1 MRSPPFEPMVLK
13 IRSPTVISQGRV
25 RVLVFGLMRMATHTA
40 NLAAALFMVFTTMAT
55 AQTGMQIDVSA
66 LGPQVGE
73 PVPDFDLP
81 DQNGIRHTIETV
93 RGPNGSLIL
102 FHRSADW

>member
-1 MRSPPFEPMVLK
+1 MLETFAMPSTIQARIVVAIILMV
-13 IRSPTVISQGRV
+13 IPIVT
-25 RVLVFGLMRMATHTA
+25 
-40 NLAAALFMVFTTMAT
+40 T
-55 AQTGMQIDVSA
+55 AQIGTQIDVSA

-73 PVPDFDLP
+73 RIPTFSLP
-81 DQNGIRHTIETV
+81 DQNGLRQTLESV

>member
-1 MRSPPFEPMVLK
+1 M
-13 IRSPTVISQGRV
+13 
-25 RVLVFGLMRMATHTA
+25 LVSGLMRRAMRTKT
-40 NLAAALFMVFTTMAT
+40 LAAALLMVFSTMAT
-55 AQTGMQIDVSA
+55 AQTGMQIDISA

-73 PVPDFDLP
+73 QVPDFDLP
-81 DQNGIRHTIETV
+81 DQNGLRRTLETV

>member
-1 MRSPPFEPMVLK
+1 MRSTTQFASLLGILLMA
-13 IRSPTVISQGRV
+13 ISTSG
-25 RVLVFGLMRMATHTA
+25 
-40 NLAAALFMVFTTMAT
+40 N
-55 AQTGMQIDVSA
+55 AQSGTPIDVSA

-73 PVPDFDLP
+73 RVPDFQLS
-81 DQNGIRHTIETV
+81 DQHGQLQTLESV

>member
-1 MRSPPFEPMVLK
+1 MSVRIELHL
-13 IRSPTVISQGRV
+13 SQDRV
-25 RVLVFGLMRMATHTA
+25 RVLLSGVMHKNTHKWTLVGILLLA
-40 NLAAALFMVFTTMAT
+40 ISTVAAA
-55 AQTGMQIDVSA
+55 QERKPIDVSV

-73 PVPDFDLP
+73 SVPDFSLS
-81 DQNGIRHTIETV
+81 DQHGQLQTLESV

>member
-1 MRSPPFEPMVLK
+1 MCLVNRTITLVAVLF
-13 IRSPTVISQGRV
+13 I
-25 RVLVFGLMRMATHTA
+25 VFS
-40 NLAAALFMVFTTMAT
+40 TMAR
-55 AQTGMQIDVSA
+55 AQTGTQIDVSA

-73 PVPDFDLP
+73 QMPNFNLP
-81 DQNGIRHTIETV
+81 DQNGLRHTLETV

>member
-1 MRSPPFEPMVLK
+1 MLLSGVMRKNTHKWTFVGILLLS
-13 IRSPTVISQGRV
+13 ISTV
-25 RVLVFGLMRMATHTA
+25 
-40 NLAAALFMVFTTMAT
+40 AAAQERKA
-55 AQTGMQIDVSA
+55 IDVSV

-73 PVPDFDLP
+73 SVPDFSLP
-81 DQNGIRHTIETV
+81 DQHGQLQTLESV

>member
-1 MRSPPFEPMVLK
+1 MRIAM
-13 IRSPTVISQGRV
+13 PTTT
-25 RVLVFGLMRMATHTA
+25 LV
-40 NLAAALFMVFTTMAT
+40 AALFMVISTMAT
-55 AQTGMQIDVSA
+55 AQTRTQIDVSA

-73 PVPDFDLP
+73 KVPDFDLP
-81 DQNGIRHTIETV
+81 DQNGLRHTLETV

>member
-1 MRSPPFEPMVLK
+1 MRLGNCK
-13 IRSPTVISQGRV
+13 
-25 RVLVFGLMRMATHTA
+25 A
-40 NLAAALFMVFTTMAT
+40 VFTGLLVTAISIMAT
-55 AQTGMQIDVSA
+55 AQERKTIDVSA

-73 PVPDFDLP
+73 RVPGFSLP
-81 DQNGIRHTIETV
+81 DQHGQLQTLESV

>member
-1 MRSPPFEPMVLK
+1 M
-13 IRSPTVISQGRV
+13 
-25 RVLVFGLMRMATHTA
+25 LVSGLMRTA
-40 NLAAALFMVFTTMAT
+40 MRTTTLTAVLLMVFSTMAT

-73 PVPDFDLP
+73 QVPDFDLP
-81 DQNGIRHTIETV
+81 DQNGLRHTLETV

>member
-1 MRSPPFEPMVLK
+1 M
-13 IRSPTVISQGRV
+13 
-25 RVLVFGLMRMATHTA
+25 LVAS
-40 NLAAALFMVFTTMAT
+40 LFMVFSTMAT
-55 AQTGMQIDVSA
+55 AQSRAPIDVSA

-73 PVPDFDLP
+73 RVPDFSLP
-81 DQNGIRHTIETV
+81 DQHGKLQSLESV

>member
-1 MRSPPFEPMVLK
+1 MR
-13 IRSPTVISQGRV
+13 T
-25 RVLVFGLMRMATHTA
+25 TT
-40 NLAAALFMVFTTMAT
+40 LAAALLMVFSTMAT

-73 PVPDFDLP
+73 QVPDFDLP
-81 DQNGIRHTIETV
+81 DQNGMRHTLETV
-93 RGPNGSLIL
+93 RGSNGSLIL

>member
-1 MRSPPFEPMVLK
+1 MRIA
-13 IRSPTVISQGRV
+13 IRSTTLFV
-25 RVLVFGLMRMATHTA
+25 
-40 NLAAALFMVFTTMAT
+40 ALFMVFSTMAI
-55 AQTGMQIDVSA
+55 AQTRTQIDVSA

-73 PVPDFDLP
+73 KVPDFDLP
-81 DQNGIRHTIETV
+81 DQNGMRHTLETV

>member
-1 MRSPPFEPMVLK
+1 MPFVNRAK
-13 IRSPTVISQGRV
+13 IVAVTI
-25 RVLVFGLMRMATHTA
+25 L
-40 NLAAALFMVFTTMAT
+40 MVFSRMTT
-55 AQTGMQIDVSA
+55 AQTGTQIDVSS

-73 PVPDFDLP
+73 EIPTFDLP
-81 DQNGIRHTIETV
+81 DQNGLRHTHETV

>member
-1 MRSPPFEPMVLK
+1 MR
-13 IRSPTVISQGRV
+13 IA
-25 RVLVFGLMRMATHTA
+25 MRTTT
-40 NLAAALFMVFTTMAT
+40 LLAALFMVLSTMAT
-55 AQTGMQIDVSA
+55 AQTRMQIDVSA

-73 PVPDFDLP
+73 LVPDFDLP
-81 DQNGIRHTIETV
+81 DQNGLRHTLETV

>member
-1 MRSPPFEPMVLK
+1 M
-13 IRSPTVISQGRV
+13 
-25 RVLVFGLMRMATHTA
+25 LVSGLMRRAMRTTT
-40 NLAAALFMVFTTMAT
+40 LAAALLMVFSTMAT
-55 AQTGMQIDVSA
+55 AQTGMQIDFSA

-73 PVPDFDLP
+73 QVPDFDLP
-81 DQNGIRHTIETV
+81 DQNGLRHTLETV

>member
-1 MRSPPFEPMVLK
+1 M
-13 IRSPTVISQGRV
+13 
-25 RVLVFGLMRMATHTA
+25 LVSGLMRIATRTTT
-40 NLAAALFMVFTTMAT
+40 LAAALFMVFSTMAT

-73 PVPDFDLP
+73 QVPNFNLP
-81 DQNGIRHTIETV
+81 DQNGLRHTLETV